1 MKKEYYLPTAVK
13 EYLAESGKKAQV
25 LKTGAKWYGVTYKED
40 RQTVVDYI
48 NKAIED
54 GAYPKELWKD

>member
-1 MKKEYYLPTAVK
+1 MAHVHFITVGCLDQ
-13 EYLAESGKKAQV
+13 AQV

-48 NKAIED
+48 NKSIED
-54 GAYPKELWKD
+54 GIYPKELWKD